1 MIQGYELD
9 NKKNVTDFEALLR
22 PQFAYL
28 YRIAYRFT
36 GNKPDAEDLVQ
47 ELLVKLYRRSKELSK
62 VSHLRPWLVRVLY
75 RMFIDNERKQK
86 RSPLR
91 LVKSRPD
98 SEAED
103 PLDRIA
109 GLQPDPEQYA
119 QRRNLAQH
127 LEQALNQLGKDQRAV
142 IVLHDI
148 EGYRLAE
155 LETLLE
161 VPLGT
166 IKSRLHR
173 GRAALREIL
182 EKKGNLL
189 SEFCVLE
196 YIVPEQKQR
205 EFCEDGLSDSQ

>member
-47 ELLVKLYRRSKELSK
+47 ELLVKLYPRNSELCR
-62 VSHLRPWLVRVLY
+62 VSNLRPWLVRVLY
-75 RMFIDNERKQK
+75 RLFLDGERKQK

-91 LVKSRPD
+91 LVKGRPN

-109 GLQPDPEQYA
+109 GPEPDPEQYA
-119 QRRNLAQH
+119 LRRDLAQH
-127 LEQALNQLGKDQRAV
+127 LEQALSQLGRDQRAV
-142 IVLHDI
+142 IALHDI

-161 VPLGT
+161 VPMGT

-173 GRAALREIL
+173 GRAVLREIL
-182 EKKGNLL
+182 EKRGNLL
-189 SEFCVLE
+189 SNFCVFD
-196 YIVPEQKQR
+196 YIVPEKKQR
-205 EFCEDGLSDSQ
+205 EFCEDGLPNSN

>member
-1 MIQGYELD
+1 MNKGHEL
-9 NKKNVTDFEALLR
+9 NTSKNVTDFEALLR

-75 RMFIDNERKQK
+75 RLFLDSERKQK

-91 LVKSRPD
+91 LVKGKPD
-98 SEAED
+98 SETED
-103 PLDRIA
+103 PLDRIP
-109 GLQPDPEQYA
+109 GPEPDPEQYA
-119 QRRNLAQH
+119 QRRDLTQH

-161 VPLGT
+161 VPMGT

-173 GRAALREIL
+173 GRSALRKIL
-182 EKKGNLL
+182 EERWNFLAD
-189 SEFCVLE
+189 FCVLE
-196 YIVPEQKQR
+196 YIVPEQKQK
-205 EFCEDGLSDSQ
+205 EFYEDGLPES